1 MKRYCLGFVFNREQ
15 TEVALLKKRS
25 SDAYNP
31 DCWNGV
37 GGHVEEG
44 ETSIEAVS
52 RETWEETSVRVDVQ
66 CWVTIGCLSD
76 GVNYHV
82 DVFAA
87 LTDVS
92 GLSTTTDEAV
102 QLFNRQEVRD
112 QCLAHGVEE
121 MLAKWL
127 NGNVLI

>member
-66 CWVTIGCLSD
+66 CWVPIGCLSD